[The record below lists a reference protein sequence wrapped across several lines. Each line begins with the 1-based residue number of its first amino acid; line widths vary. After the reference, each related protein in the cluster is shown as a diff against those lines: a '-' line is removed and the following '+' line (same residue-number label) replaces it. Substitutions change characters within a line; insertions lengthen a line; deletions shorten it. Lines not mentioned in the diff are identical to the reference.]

1 MLGEVLGI
9 LRDRTAV
16 EVGDAEVEEDIEE
29 VGEVEERLVGAVG
42 GVAEQILHLAVDAEN
57 PKRLHQQVEK
67 QQEDDIF
74 DEAVLHSKRLGF
86 RGKIMKKKILN
97 CFSSLVKEIMCI
109 FTPELSFFEMN
120 KEQEN
125 VDVLE
130 EELVENE
137 KSLLLIN
144 DDVNTFEYVIDT
156 LMKVCHHTR
165 EQAETCAWITHYKGK
180 CAVMHGSFEE
190 LKPYYDIL
198 LGHQLTVKITD

>member
-1 MLGEVLGI
+1 MI
-9 LRDRTAV
+9 
-16 EVGDAEVEEDIEE
+16 
-29 VGEVEERLVGAVG
+29 
-42 GVAEQILHLAVDAEN
+42 
-57 PKRLHQQVEK
+57 
-67 QQEDDIF
+67 
-74 DEAVLHSKRLGF
+74 
-86 RGKIMKKKILN
+86 
-97 CFSSLVKEIMCI
+97 KEHEIAD
-109 FTPELSFFEMN
+109 TLT
-120 KEQEN
+120 
-125 VDVLE
+125 

-144 DDVNTFEYVIDT
+144 DDVNTFEFVIDT

>member
-1 MLGEVLGI
+1 
-9 LRDRTAV
+9 
-16 EVGDAEVEEDIEE
+16 
-29 VGEVEERLVGAVG
+29 
-42 GVAEQILHLAVDAEN
+42 
-57 PKRLHQQVEK
+57 
-67 QQEDDIF
+67 
-74 DEAVLHSKRLGF
+74 
-86 RGKIMKKKILN
+86 MKKKILN

-156 LMKVCHHTR
+156 LMKVCHH
-165 EQAETCAWITHYKGK
+165 WITHYKGK

>member
-1 MLGEVLGI
+1 M
-9 LRDRTAV
+9 
-16 EVGDAEVEEDIEE
+16 
-29 VGEVEERLVGAVG
+29 
-42 GVAEQILHLAVDAEN
+42 
-57 PKRLHQQVEK
+57 
-67 QQEDDIF
+67 
-74 DEAVLHSKRLGF
+74 
-86 RGKIMKKKILN
+86 RGKSRKKN
-97 CFSSLVKEIMCI
+97 TFQ
-109 FTPELSFFEMN
+109 SFFDLRFGKYAYFYTPNIDFESMN
-120 KEQEN
+120 KEQE
-125 VDVLE
+125 DIEVLE

-180 CAVMHGSFEE
+180 CAVMHGTFEE

>member
-1 MLGEVLGI
+1 MLL
-9 LRDRTAV
+9 
-16 EVGDAEVEEDIEE
+16 
-29 VGEVEERLVGAVG
+29 
-42 GVAEQILHLAVDAEN
+42 
-57 PKRLHQQVEK
+57 
-67 QQEDDIF
+67 
-74 DEAVLHSKRLGF
+74 
-86 RGKIMKKKILN
+86 RGKSRKKTLSNRFSISIL
-97 CFSSLVKEIMCI
+97 EIMCT
-109 FTPELSFFEMN
+109 FTPQFLVIEMN
-120 KEQEN
+120 KEQES

>member
-1 MLGEVLGI
+1 MLREI
-9 LRDRTAV
+9 LRVLRDGTAV
-16 EVGDAEVEEDIEE
+16 EIGDAEVKQDVEE
-29 VGEVEERLVGAVG
+29 VREVEQGLIGAVG
-42 GVAEQILHLAVDAEN
+42 CVAKQVLHFAVDTEN
-57 PKRLHQQVEK
+57 PERLHQQVEK

-74 DEAVLHSKRLGF
+74 DEAVLHGRDCVCGAKV
-86 RGKIMKKKILN
+86 GKKHFPIVFPSPFWKLCVFLPPEIL
-97 CFSSLVKEIMCI
+97 
-109 FTPELSFFEMN
+109 FFEMN
-120 KEQEN
+120 KEQE
-125 VDVLE
+125 DIEVLE

>member
-1 MLGEVLGI
+1 MWASIAAFDLCRKNIENFRLKLIFHFYLGNYMYFYPPKLG
-9 LRDRTAV
+9 
-16 EVGDAEVEEDIEE
+16 
-29 VGEVEERLVGAVG
+29 
-42 GVAEQILHLAVDAEN
+42 
-57 PKRLHQQVEK
+57 PKTM
-67 QQEDDIF
+67 I
-74 DEAVLHSKRLGF
+74 
-86 RGKIMKKKILN
+86 
-97 CFSSLVKEIMCI
+97 
-109 FTPELSFFEMN
+109 
-120 KEQEN
+120 KEQEIA
-125 VDVLE
+125 DTLT

-144 DDVNTFEYVIDT
+144 DDVNTFEYVIET

>member
-1 MLGEVLGI
+1 MK
-9 LRDRTAV
+9 RFSC
-16 EVGDAEVEEDIEE
+16 
-29 VGEVEERLVGAVG
+29 LVW
-42 GVAEQILHLAVDAEN
+42 
-57 PKRLHQQVEK
+57 EK
-67 QQEDDIF
+67 CVF
-74 DEAVLHSKRLGF
+74 LP
-86 RGKIMKKKILN
+86 
-97 CFSSLVKEIMCI
+97 
-109 FTPELSFFEMN
+109 PEKPTYRMN
-120 KEQEN
+120 KEQE
-125 VDVLE
+125 DIEVLE

-137 KSLLLIN
+137 KCLLLIN